1 VRHPN
6 YIVVVLEIALL
17 PLALG
22 SWPLALGFSLVNAIV
37 LTWRIRVENATFSK
51 RR

>member
-1 VRHPN
+1 VT
-6 YIVVVLEIALL
+6 LEIALL

-22 SWPLALGFSLVNAIV
+22 SWPLALGFSVVTAI
-37 LTWRIRVENATFSK
+37 LLAWRIRVEDATFLG